1 MRKNN
6 RVFELLRSV
15 VQDSSTVSGRIFDS
29 VIIVIIIGSLV
40 MIAVETV
47 PTLSP
52 EARYWLH
59 IAETVITLIF
69 VTEYA
74 LRILTSPKKK
84 EYIFSFYGI
93 VDVLAI
99 APFFLF
105 FLPLGNEVLAV
116 RAVRILRIFRV
127 VKLTRYADAMFR
139 LGRALRASQQE
150 AELFVVATAILL
162 FLASVG
168 IYYFEHEAQPE
179 SFSSIPDSLWW
190 AVATLTTVGYGDVY
204 PITIGGKIFT
214 FLILMC
220 GLGVIAVPAGL
231 IASALT
237 EIRDEDLGKSSSEK
251 SDESESSSIEDEAS
265 SDKQ

>member
-15 VQDSSTVSGRIFDS
+15 VQDSSTVSGRLFDS

-59 IAETVITLIF
+59 FAETVITLIF
-69 VTEYA
+69 VAEYA

-139 LGRALRASQQE
+139 LGRALRASKEE
-150 AELFVVATAILL
+150 AELFVVATVILL

-179 SFSSIPDSLWW
+179 SFSSIPQSLWW
-190 AVATLTTVGYGDVY
+190 AVCTLTTVGYGDVY
-204 PITIGGKIFT
+204 PITVGGKLFT

-231 IASALT
+231 IASALH
-237 EIRDEDLGKSSSEK
+237 EIRAEEINKPSTQKIDEGA
-251 SDESESSSIEDEAS
+251 AS
-265 SDKQ
+265 STEEGVIGDK

>member
-1 MRKNN
+1 MQTYNQ
-6 RVFELLRSV
+6 VFELLRSV
-15 VQDSSTVSGRIFDS
+15 VQDSTTLSGRLFDT
-29 VIIVIIIGSLV
+29 IIIIIILCSLFI
-40 MIAVETV
+40 IAIETIPGLQPETIYWLELFETV
-47 PTLSP
+47 
-52 EARYWLH
+52 
-59 IAETVITLIF
+59 VTLIF
-69 VTEYA
+69 VTEYG
-74 LRILTSPKKK
+74 LRILTAPKKK

-93 VDVLAI
+93 VDLLAI

-139 LGRALRASQQE
+139 LGRALRASKEE
-150 AELFVVATAILL
+150 AELFVVATVILL

-179 SFSSIPDSLWW
+179 SFSSIPQSLWW
-190 AVATLTTVGYGDVY
+190 AVCTLTTVGYGDVY
-204 PITIGGKIFT
+204 PITVGGKLFT

-231 IASALT
+231 IASALH
-237 EIRDEDLGKSSSEK
+237 EIRAEEISKPSTQKIDEGA
-251 SDESESSSIEDEAS
+251 AS
-265 SDKQ
+265 STEEGVIGDK